1 MWWQE
6 CEVAG
11 HIAFAFRE
19 LIYKTSRA
27 ASSNFLPSSNSPPPK
42 VPTTFQNSTGTHG
55 EGNISHLN

>member
-11 HIAFAFRE
+11 HIAFAFRK

-27 ASSNFLPSSNSPPPK
+27 ASSNFLPPSNAPPPK